1 MAMELTRSARK
12 RLLVV
17 SACGFAISSWVL
29 TFGSSMLKLHGKGY
43 CVWAVNMPFSHNFVV
58 LPPLAVAALTAAMFV
73 SGGIFTLLATRT
85 E

>member
-1 MAMELTRSARK
+1 MKLARSARK

-17 SACGFAISSWVL
+17 SACGLTISSWVL
-29 TFGSSMLKLHGKGY
+29 TFGSSMVKLHGKGY
-43 CVWAVNMPFSHNFVV
+43 CVLAVDIPFSHNFVV

-73 SGGIFTLLATRT
+73 SGGILTLLAIRA